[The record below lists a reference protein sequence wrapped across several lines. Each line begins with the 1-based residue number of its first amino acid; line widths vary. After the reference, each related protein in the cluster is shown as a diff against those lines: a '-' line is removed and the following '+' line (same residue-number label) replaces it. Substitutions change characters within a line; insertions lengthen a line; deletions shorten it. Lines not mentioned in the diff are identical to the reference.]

1 MNEVICQTKFETPFG
16 TDDAGISVYISSLI
30 PGAEY
35 AISVRIGDTV
45 KIATV
50 SEDDKTATDKVSF
63 YGLRKGEVYKVECS
77 ICAGKEI
84 TTLCATMY
92 ARSSPNP
99 LSFQEKAGGGAMC
112 GRSATPK
119 VEVL

>member
-16 TDDAGISVYISSLI
+16 ADDAGISVYIANLNPES
-30 PGAEY
+30 EY
-35 AISVRIGDTV
+35 AIFVRIGDTV

-50 SEDDKTATDKVSF
+50 SEDDKTVTDKVSF

-92 ARSSPNP
+92 AQYSPGP
-99 LSFQEKAGGGAMC
+99 LSFHGKPGGGTLH
-112 GRSATPK
+112 GKSATPK